1 MSARR
6 PTYLDSSAIVKLVV
20 HEPESAALA
29 RYLRGRRPIVSSD
42 LARVE
47 VTRVCLSF
55 DDAVTARARDV
66 LDRIELIRMNARVLE
81 IAGTLLPVE
90 LRSLDAIHLA
100 TASLLGDTLARVIT
114 YDDRMA
120 EAARAL
126 GWTVIAPD

>member
-47 VTRVCLSF
+47 VMRVCLSF
-55 DDAVTARARDV
+55 DDAVAARARDV